1 MAKTGFDIIIR
12 GGMVFDG
19 SGSDP
24 FAADVGITGDRFSFI
39 GRAGGAEAAM
49 FIDAQGLAVAPG
61 FIDTHSHSDFTILAD
76 PRAEGK
82 ISQGITT
89 EIIGNCGMSAAP
101 LFDKACERREEDL
114 KELGISERWHTLEEY
129 FRLVV
134 KRGIAVNMAVLAGH
148 GNIRGSVVGYDDREP
163 EAREFSEMKRLLNE
177 TLDQGAIGLS
187 TGLIYPPG
195 LFADTDELVGL
206 SRPLAERN
214 LIYTSHMRS
223 EGDELLEAA
232 REVVRIGRESG
243 ARVHISHIK
252 TAGQK
257 NWHKADDLIS
267 LLLETRLSG
276 ILITCDRYPYTAS
289 STDLDALLP
298 AWTYDGGN
306 DAELKRLQDPV
317 QRKRIAREMLDQASG
332 SDYWKRVTVAS
343 VASEKNRWMEGK
355 SIEDISE
362 KLGLSPIEAVFQ
374 VLMEER
380 LRVGAI
386 FASMNEE
393 NLRKFLSLPFCMVG
407 TDSSARSFDG
417 PTRTGKPHPR
427 GFGAFPRL
435 IGGFV
440 REEGLF
446 SLQEAVRRATSL
458 AAETFGLR
466 GRGSIR
472 EGMFADLV
480 IFDPGRVRDRSTFDD
495 PFQGPEGVHYV
506 LVNGV
511 PVVWE
516 GEANGRLQGRILGVS

>member
-1 MAKTGFDIIIR
+1 MAKTGFDILIR
-12 GGMVFDG
+12 GGMVLDG

-24 FAADVGITGDRFSFI
+24 FAADIGIVRDRISFI
-39 GRAGGAEAAM
+39 GSAEGAVAEM
-49 FIDAQGLAVAPG
+49 IIDAGGLAVAPG

-89 EIIGNCGMSAAP
+89 EISGNCGMSAAP
-101 LFDKACERREEDL
+101 LYDKARERREDDL
-114 KELGISERWHTLEEY
+114 KELGISERWNTLEEY
-129 FRLVV
+129 FVLIR

-163 EAREFSEMKRLLNE
+163 DAREYSEMKRLLSD

-195 LFADTDELVGL
+195 LFADTEELVGL
-206 SRPLAERN
+206 SLFLGERN
-214 LIYTSHMRS
+214 LIYASHMRS
-223 EGDELLEAA
+223 EGDQLLEAA
-232 REVVRIGRESG
+232 AEVVRIGRESG

-252 TAGQK
+252 TSGEK

-267 LLLETRLSG
+267 LLGETRRSG
-276 ILITCDRYPYTAS
+276 IPITCDRYPYTAS
-289 STDLDALLP
+289 STDLDAVLP

-306 DAELKRLQDPV
+306 DAELKRLQDPD
-317 QRKRIAREMLDQASG
+317 QRKRIAREILEQISG
-332 SDYWKRVTVAS
+332 DGYWNGVTVAS
-343 VASEKNRWMEGK
+343 VATEKNRWMEGK
-355 SIEDISE
+355 SIVSIGAR
-362 KLGLSPIEAVFQ
+362 LGLTPIDTIFQ
-374 VLMEER
+374 VLLDER

-407 TDSSARSFDG
+407 TDSSARSFEG
-417 PTRTGKPHPR
+417 PTRIGKPHPR

-435 IGGFV
+435 LGGLV

-446 SLQEAVRRATSL
+446 SLQEAVRRVTSL
-458 AAETFGLR
+458 AAGTFGLR
-466 GRGSIR
+466 ERGLVR

-480 IFDPGRVRDRSTFDD
+480 IFDPGTIRDRSTFDE

-506 LVNGV
+506 LVNGM
-511 PVVWE
+511 PAVWE
-516 GEANGRLQGRILGVS
+516 GRANGRLQGRILGVS